1 MKNKIKFG
9 GTLEVALYEKQCWLL
24 AFKPYN
30 QDFLILLTD
39 GDEIELLN
47 KETLFNDIKINKSFF
62 PPIEDDLFE
71 QTDAVH
77 KHKNIPFL
85 YCLDNC
91 TPSITFSAF
100 THSEEGIYHMNQK
113 HNYLNY
119 KGETISVKQLI
130 TKIDKGTSDQL
141 NKILNFKDSIR

>member
-71 QTDAVH
+71 QTDAAH

-119 KGETISVKQLI
+119 KGETISVKELN
-130 TKIDKGTSDQL
+130 TKIDRGTSDPL
-141 NKILNFKDSIR
+141 NKILNFKDSIK